1 MLKDRINK
9 LKKEKNITNDML
21 AELSGVPKSTLAKIT
36 SGKTPNPKLETVRA
50 IANVLGCT
58 LDDLNDENE
67 NYSFYSKEEPHYNSL
82 PDPVIIAASGGGL
95 TNVDE
100 RMKELISDKQ
110 ELCNAIY
117 AANLDKRQ
125 IKELLG
131 IVKTFEKI

>member
-9 LKKEKNITNDML
+9 LKKEKKITNDML

-67 NYSFYSKEEPHYNSL
+67 SYSFYSKEGPHYNSL
-82 PDPVIIAASGGGL
+82 PAPVIIAASGGGL

-100 RMKELISDKQ
+100 RMRELISDKQ

>member
-1 MLKDRINK
+1 MGLERINAIRK
-9 LKKEKNITNDML
+9 AKGLSLDELSKK
-21 AELSGVPKSTLAKIT
+21 SGVPKGTLSKIT
-36 SGKTPNPKLETVRA
+36 AGITKNPNLDTVQA
-50 IANVLGCT
+50 IARALDCK
-58 LDDLNDENE
+58 LDDFDDNNK
-67 NYSFYSKEEPHYNSL
+67 NTEEYNSI
-82 PDPVIIAASGGGL
+82 PQIIAASGGGL

-100 RMKELISDKQ
+100 RMRELISDKQ